1 MFNLDKNVKK
11 EASGSKQGNNP
22 LSRIFDVAEKNKGS
36 DVETLELKLA
46 EQILVERAS
55 IDTGIWLVRLISV
68 VAPLLGLFGTITGM
82 INTFQ
87 AITLFGTGDPKTMAN
102 GISEALVTTMLG
114 LMTAIPATF
123 MAAIMANYAKN
134 ILTVLE
140 EQSTG
145 MVAAASEENKA

>member
-11 EASGSKQGNNP
+11 EASGSRQGNNP
-22 LSRIFDVAEKNKGS
+22 LSRIFDVAEQNKGS

-46 EQILVERAS
+46 EQILVERSS

-87 AITLFGTGDPKTMAN
+87 AITLFGTGDPKLMAG
-102 GISEALVTTMLG
+102 GISQALVTTVLG
-114 LMTAIPATF
+114 LTAAIPLVLLHSVAQTRSRS
-123 MAAIMANYAKN
+123 IQQ
-134 ILTVLE
+134 ILD
-140 EQSTG
+140 EQSAG
-145 MVAAASEENKA
+145 LIAERAESK